1 MKKLSIVFLLCLVTQ
16 VAFTQS
22 DDEKMIKAI
31 FDKALTDGQ
40 SYEMLEYLTT
50 KIGARLSG
58 SPQAAAAVEWSRQV
72 MTELNFDHVF
82 LQDVMVPHWV
92 RGKQEIGRVVQSKK
106 GAFDFNVCA
115 IGMSV
120 GTGAKGVYGKVIEVK
135 GFDELE
141 KIGRENIEGNIVFF
155 NRPFDPTIINTFAA
169 YGGAVGQRAS
179 GPSEA
184 AKFGA
189 AGVVV
194 RSMGSNLEDYPHTG
208 GLNYRLNIPKI
219 PAIAIAT
226 RHAEQLS
233 ALLQDDP
240 DLRFY
245 FETHCETLE
254 DKPSHNVV
262 GELKGKKSPNEY
274 IVVGGHLDS
283 WDLGQ
288 GAHDDGAGCVQSI
301 EALRILKE
309 IGYTPN
315 RTLRAVM
322 FMNEEN
328 GLRGG
333 IKYAE
338 LAEKNK
344 EKHLAAMESDRG
356 GFLPI
361 GFTMS
366 GDEKAKKK
374 IQSWKPLFAPYGLY
388 NFEQAGGGADI
399 SPLANQNVFLIGLY
413 PDSQRYFDYHHT
425 AEDTFDKVNKRE
437 LELGAAAMAALIYL
451 IDKYGL

>member
-1 MKKLSIVFLLCLVTQ
+1 MKKISTFLSLCLIFSISFAQTE
-16 VAFTQS
+16 
-22 DDEKMIKAI
+22 DEKMIKAI
-31 FDKALTDGQ
+31 FDKALSDGQ

-50 KIGARLSG
+50 KIGARISG

-72 MTELNFDHVF
+72 MTELNFDKVF

-92 RGKQEIGRVVQSKK
+92 RGQQEIGRVVQSKK

-120 GTGAKGVYGKVIEVK
+120 GTGPSGVYGKVIEVK

-141 KIGRENIEGNIVFF
+141 KLGKEKIEGNIVFF
-155 NRPFDPTIINTFAA
+155 NRPFDPPLINTFAA

-179 GPSEA
+179 GASEA
-184 AKFGA
+184 AKYGA

-233 ALLQDDP
+233 VLLKDDP

-245 FETHCETLE
+245 FETHCQTLE

-262 GELKGKKSPNEY
+262 GELKGKRLPNEY

-301 EALRILKE
+301 
-309 IGYTPN
+309 
-315 RTLRAVM
+315 
-322 FMNEEN
+322 
-328 GLRGG
+328 
-333 IKYAE
+333 
-338 LAEKNK
+338 
-344 EKHLAAMESDRG
+344 
-356 GFLPI
+356 
-361 GFTMS
+361 
-366 GDEKAKKK
+366 
-374 IQSWKPLFAPYGLY
+374 
-388 NFEQAGGGADI
+388 
-399 SPLANQNVFLIGLY
+399 
-413 PDSQRYFDYHHT
+413 
-425 AEDTFDKVNKRE
+425 
-437 LELGAAAMAALIYL
+437 
-451 IDKYGL
+451 

>member
-1 MKKLSIVFLLCLVTQ
+1 MRKTLLILLTIVYCPLAL
-16 VAFTQS
+16 AQS

-31 FDKALTDGQ
+31 FDKALAEGK
-40 SYEMLEYLTT
+40 SYEMLEYLST

-72 MTELNFDHVF
+72 MAEMKFDKVF

-92 RGKQEIGRVVQSKK
+92 RGRQEIGRVVQSKR
-106 GAFDFNVCA
+106 GTVDFNVCA

-120 GTGAKGVYGKVIEVK
+120 GTGPQGVYGKVIEVK
-135 GFDELE
+135 SFDELE
-141 KIGRENIEGNIVFF
+141 KIGREKIEGNIIFF
-155 NRPFDPTIINTFAA
+155 NRAFDPTLINTFAA

-179 GPSEA
+179 GASEA
-184 AKFGA
+184 ARYGA
-189 AGVVV
+189 IGVVV

-208 GLNYRLNIPKI
+208 GLRYAPNVPKI

-233 ALLQDDP
+233 ALLKDDP

-245 FETHCETLE
+245 FETHCETFE

-262 GELKGKKSPNEY
+262 GELKGKKFPNEY
-274 IVVGGHLDS
+274 IAVGGHLDS

-309 IGYTPN
+309 LGYAPN

-374 IQSWKPLFAPYGLY
+374 IQSWKPLFAPYGLH